1 MSYLVRY
8 GRGYASK
15 LRVIASSFSNTEN
28 DAPYVLQTD
37 RKPIIFYN
45 EGPVI
50 TSHPVSQT
58 LPMGSDATFT
68 VTATGTAPLSYQ
80 WKHGLS
86 DISGATSNT
95 YVANGFDGTKTTYMV
110 VVSNIT
116 GSVGSI
122 PAVLKVS

>member
-1 MSYLVRY
+1 MTGV
-8 GRGYASK
+8 
-15 LRVIASSFSNTEN
+15 
-28 DAPYVLQTD
+28 QTCAL
-37 RKPIIFYN
+37 PIF
-45 EGPVI
+45 